1 MFLIDDSIALVT
13 LSGLARLF
21 GRPSSQNGCLVV
33 NLVTLINPIAVH
45 IYSGAEVVD
54 LAAVLSRADTALEGS
69 NAAVTLSIRI
79 IKG

>member
-1 MFLIDDSIALVT
+1 MLFLDDSIALIT

-21 GRPSSQNGCLVV
+21 GRPSTEYGCLVV
-33 NLVTLINPIAVH
+33 NLVTLIDPVAIDIN
-45 IYSGAEVVD
+45 SGAQVVD

-69 NAAVTLSIRI
+69 NAAVTLSIQI